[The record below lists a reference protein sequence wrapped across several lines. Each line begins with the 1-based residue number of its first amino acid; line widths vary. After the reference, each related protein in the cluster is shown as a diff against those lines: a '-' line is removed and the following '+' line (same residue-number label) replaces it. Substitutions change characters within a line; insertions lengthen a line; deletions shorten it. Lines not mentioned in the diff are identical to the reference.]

1 MSLSYLYCQ
10 QPVLQVIHQALVV
23 ILSSSQGPGCGNEEH
38 EHRLHCERL
47 SFFVGPAFSLLLLT
61 RAQLF
66 PRSLSRWAERA
77 ARCDRTQGEVRRTA
91 SVRRAA
97 ARVPNYSSAVTLLEC
112 FHKLSGRS
120 SEPLSPSSVLTK
132 PVCCAHSAD
141 CAHTTQHVN
150 RH

>member
-77 ARCDRTQGEVRRTA
+77 AVTARRGKWGG
-91 SVRRAA
+91 RRARA
-97 ARVPNYSSAVTLLEC
+97 GPLREFPIIRVPWLCWNVFTNSQGGAPSLSA
-112 FHKLSGRS
+112 
-120 SEPLSPSSVLTK
+120 PLPSSRSQCAALTLQT
-132 PVCCAHSAD
+132 V
-141 CAHTTQHVN
+141 HTLPGM
-150 RH
+150 